1 MIAEHSSKDV
11 QQEVVDTPLE
21 LRPEIVAE
29 QIDLIVCGQV
39 VALAAML
46 KQHGG

>member
-1 MIAEHSSKDV
+1 MIAEHSSEDV
-11 QQEVVDTPLE
+11 QQEVVDTSSE

-29 QIDLIVCGQV
+29 QIDLVVCGQV

-46 KQHGG
+46 RQHGG